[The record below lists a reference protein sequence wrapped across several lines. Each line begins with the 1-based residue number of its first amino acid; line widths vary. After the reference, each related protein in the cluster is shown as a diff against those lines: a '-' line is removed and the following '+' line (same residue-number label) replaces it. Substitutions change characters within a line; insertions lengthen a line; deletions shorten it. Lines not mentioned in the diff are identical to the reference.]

1 MKTKPNRNTANSTTR
16 SKVKVLLF
24 CILLMGSLAV
34 NAQITLPGGDA
45 NIPDA
50 PIDGFL
56 SVALIAGACIGLRKH
71 LKGLK
76 DSN

>member
-1 MKTKPNRNTANSTTR
+1 MKNRNRTISK
-16 SKVKVLLF
+16 KVKLLF
-24 CILLMGSLAV
+24 IGLLLVGGMTA

-56 SVALIAGACIGLRKH
+56 TLGLIAGACIGLRKRI
-71 LKGLK
+71 KGLK
-76 DSN
+76 D